1 MRPGAMD
8 SDTDPVAIRR
18 KIEALGTQLSLPTVR
33 KALGVLEGEHASG
46 RRGGAGDVMDVR
58 AYEPG
63 DESRLI
69 DWKTS
74 ARQGRPMVVQRERLA
89 TSKVWLL
96 MDVGLEM
103 NGVCPSGERIFEV
116 AANALRMFAALSLRR
131 SDDISLVFG
140 DASSITRIPF
150 NGGFA
155 QFERTLDQALERE
168 WSHRRNIDA
177 LLAYARRIKDR
188 DALIVLATDEHA
200 LAERHLVEFRRV
212 ARTHP
217 VVLIDVATLNPFLGL
232 RPGHAAP
239 VDGLTNRRVPAF
251 LRSAKAASEVESHRA
266 YMAAALEQ
274 ELSRTGSHMIHTG
287 SSEVMFDRFV
297 HLVSAA
303 LARTTRNR
311 LGAAPDLSAMLTPG
325 GAR

>member
-1 MRPGAMD
+1 MSSD
-8 SDTDPVAIRR
+8 SVRK

-33 KALGVLEGEHASG
+33 KALGALEGEHASG
-46 RRGGAGDVMDVR
+46 RRGGSGDAMDVH

-74 ARQGRPMVVQRERLA
+74 ARQGRPMVVERERLS
-89 TSKVWLL
+89 TSRVWLL

-103 NGVCPSGERIFEV
+103 TGVCPSGERAWQV

-140 DASSITRIPF
+140 DESSITRVSF

-155 QFERTLDQALERE
+155 QFERTLDKALDRD
-168 WSHRRNIDA
+168 WDRHRNIDA
-177 LLAYARRIKDR
+177 LLEYARRIKDR
-188 DALIVLATDEHA
+188 EALIVLATDEHA
-200 LAERHLVEFRRV
+200 MEERHITTIRRIT
-212 ARTHP
+212 RTHP
-217 VVLIDVATLNPFLGL
+217 MVLIDVATMNPFKAVSS
-232 RPGHAAP
+232 RHAP
-239 VDGLTNRRVPAF
+239 TDGLSARRVPAF
-251 LRSAKAASEVESHRA
+251 LRNAKAAAEVDTHRT

-274 ELSRTGSHMIHTG
+274 ELTRAGSHIIRSA
-287 SSEVMFDRFV
+287 SSESMFDRFV
-297 HLVSAA
+297 ALVSRA

-311 LGAAPDLSAMLTPG
+311 LGTAPELVGLTLAGDL
-325 GAR
+325 

>member
-1 MRPGAMD
+1 MSSD
-8 SDTDPVAIRR
+8 SVRR
-18 KIEALGTQLSLPTVR
+18 KIEALGTQLNLPTVR

-46 RRGGAGDVMDVR
+46 RRGGAGDVMDVH

-74 ARQGRPMVVQRERLA
+74 ARQGRPMVVERERLS
-89 TSKVWLL
+89 TSRVWLL
-96 MDVGLEM
+96 MDVGREM
-103 NGVCPSGERIFEV
+103 TGACPSGERAWQV

-131 SDDISLVFG
+131 ADDISLVFG
-140 DASSITRIPF
+140 DESSITRVPF

-155 QFERTLDQALERE
+155 QFERTLDKALERD
-168 WSHRRNIDA
+168 WDHRRNIDA
-177 LLAYARRIKDR
+177 LLEYARRVKDR

-200 LAERHLVEFRRV
+200 LEERHIEAIRRI

-217 VVLIDVATLNPFLGL
+217 MVLIDVGTLNPFTVPAKDE
-232 RPGHAAP
+232 RRSIT
-239 VDGLTNRRVPAF
+239 DGVGPRRVPAF
-251 LRSAKAASEVESHRA
+251 LRSTTAAAQVDAHRA

-274 ELSRTGSHMIHTG
+274 ELAKAGSHMIHAS
-287 SSEVMFDRFV
+287 SSEDMFRRFV
-297 HLVSAA
+297 RLVSAA

-311 LGAAPDLSAMLTPG
+311 LGQLPELNGLA
-325 GAR
+325 GAQ

>member
-1 MRPGAMD
+1 MSSD
-8 SDTDPVAIRR
+8 SVRK

-33 KALGVLEGEHASG
+33 KALGALEGEHASG
-46 RRGGAGDVMDVR
+46 RRGGSGDAMDVH

-74 ARQGRPMVVQRERLA
+74 ARQGRPMVVERERLS
-89 TSKVWLL
+89 TSRVWLL

-103 NGVCPSGERIFEV
+103 TGVCPSGERAWQV

-140 DASSITRIPF
+140 DESSITRVPF

-155 QFERTLDQALERE
+155 QFERTLDKALDRD
-168 WSHRRNIDA
+168 WNHHRNIGA
-177 LLAYARRIKDR
+177 LLEYARRIKDR
-188 DALIVLATDEHA
+188 EALIVLATDEHA
-200 LAERHLVEFRRV
+200 MEERHITTIRRIT
-212 ARTHP
+212 RTHP
-217 VVLIDVATLNPFLGL
+217 MVLIDVATMNPFKAVSS
-232 RPGHAAP
+232 RHAP
-239 VDGLTNRRVPAF
+239 TDGLSARRVPAF
-251 LRSAKAASEVESHRA
+251 LRNAKAAAEVDTHRA

-274 ELSRTGSHMIHTG
+274 ELTRAGSHIIRAA
-287 SSEVMFDRFV
+287 SSESMFDRFV
-297 HLVSAA
+297 ALVSRA

-311 LGAAPDLSAMLTPG
+311 LGTAPELVGLTLAGDL
-325 GAR
+325 

>member
-1 MRPGAMD
+1 MSSD
-8 SDTDPVAIRR
+8 SVRK

-33 KALGVLEGEHASG
+33 KALGALEGEHASG
-46 RRGGAGDVMDVR
+46 RRGGSGDAMDVH

-74 ARQGRPMVVQRERLA
+74 ARQGRPMVVERERLS
-89 TSKVWLL
+89 TSRVWLL

-103 NGVCPSGERIFEV
+103 TGVCPSGERAWQV

-140 DASSITRIPF
+140 DESSITRVPF

-155 QFERTLDQALERE
+155 QFERTLDKALDRD
-168 WSHRRNIDA
+168 WDHHRNIYA
-177 LLAYARRIKDR
+177 LLEYARRIKDR
-188 DALIVLATDEHA
+188 EALIVLATDEHA
-200 LAERHLVEFRRV
+200 MEERHITTIRRIT
-212 ARTHP
+212 RTHP
-217 VVLIDVATLNPFLGL
+217 MVLIDVATMNPFKAVSS
-232 RPGHAAP
+232 RHAP
-239 VDGLTNRRVPAF
+239 TDGLSARRVPAF
-251 LRSAKAASEVESHRA
+251 LRNAKAAAEVDTHRA

-274 ELSRTGSHMIHTG
+274 ELTRAGSHIIRSA
-287 SSEVMFDRFV
+287 SSESMFDRFV
-297 HLVSAA
+297 ALVSRA

-311 LGAAPDLSAMLTPG
+311 LGTAPELVGLTLAGDL
-325 GAR
+325 

>member
-1 MRPGAMD
+1 MSSD
-8 SDTDPVAIRR
+8 SVRK

-33 KALGVLEGEHASG
+33 KALGALEGEHASG
-46 RRGGAGDVMDVR
+46 RRGGSGDAMDVH

-74 ARQGRPMVVQRERLA
+74 ARQGRPMVVERERLS
-89 TSKVWLL
+89 TSRVWLL

-103 NGVCPSGERIFEV
+103 TGVCPSGERAWQV

-140 DASSITRIPF
+140 DESSITRVPF

-155 QFERTLDQALERE
+155 QFERTLDKALDRD
-168 WSHRRNIDA
+168 WNHHRNIDT
-177 LLAYARRIKDR
+177 LLEYARRIKDR
-188 DALIVLATDEHA
+188 EALIVLATDEHA
-200 LAERHLVEFRRV
+200 MEERHITTIRRIT
-212 ARTHP
+212 RTHP
-217 VVLIDVATLNPFLGL
+217 MVLIDVATMNPFKAVSS
-232 RPGHAAP
+232 RHAP
-239 VDGLTNRRVPAF
+239 TDGLSARRVPAF
-251 LRSAKAASEVESHRA
+251 LRNAKAAAEVDTHRA

-274 ELSRTGSHMIHTG
+274 ELTRAGSHIIRSA
-287 SSEVMFDRFV
+287 SSESMFDRFV
-297 HLVSAA
+297 ALVSRA

-311 LGAAPDLSAMLTPG
+311 LGTAPELVGLTLAGDL
-325 GAR
+325 

>member
-1 MRPGAMD
+1 MSSD
-8 SDTDPVAIRR
+8 SVRK

-33 KALGVLEGEHASG
+33 KALGALEGEHASG
-46 RRGGAGDVMDVR
+46 RRGGSGDAMDVH

-74 ARQGRPMVVQRERLA
+74 ARQGRPMVVERERLS
-89 TSKVWLL
+89 TSRVWLL

-103 NGVCPSGERIFEV
+103 TGVCPSGERAWQV

-140 DASSITRIPF
+140 DESSITRVPF

-155 QFERTLDQALERE
+155 QFERTLDKALDRD
-168 WSHRRNIDA
+168 WDHHRKIDA
-177 LLAYARRIKDR
+177 LLEYARRIKDR
-188 DALIVLATDEHA
+188 EALIVLATDEHA
-200 LAERHLVEFRRV
+200 MEERHITTIRRIT
-212 ARTHP
+212 RTHP
-217 VVLIDVATLNPFLGL
+217 MVLIDVATMNPFKAVSS
-232 RPGHAAP
+232 RHAP
-239 VDGLTNRRVPAF
+239 TDGLSARRVPAF
-251 LRSAKAASEVESHRA
+251 LRNAKAAAEVDTHRA

-274 ELSRTGSHMIHTG
+274 ELTRAGSHIIRSA
-287 SSEVMFDRFV
+287 SSESMFDRFV
-297 HLVSAA
+297 ALVSRA

-311 LGAAPDLSAMLTPG
+311 LGTAPELVGLTLAGDL
-325 GAR
+325 